1 MKKLDLTRY
10 APPGID
16 LKYEKNTFVIG
27 FIIATLRST
36 GFLFWLNNV
45 YHNFFDPDAILE
57 PGMMFPE
64 FLLLIRAVSGRDYL
78 VVFRILIPCMLAFTI
93 YHYLYH
99 RTLSKSVYLMRRLPD
114 RWEYHRRCLT
124 LPLVGAG
131 LVFLAEVILLLFY
144 FWIYILVIPEANLVP
159 GQFATI
165 WRALL

>member
-1 MKKLDLTRY
+1 MKKLDLTRH

-16 LKYEKNTFVIG
+16 LKYEKNTFIAG
-27 FIIATLRST
+27 LIIAVLSST
-36 GFLFWLNNV
+36 GFLSRLDHQYRITFKEGV
-45 YHNFFDPDAILE
+45 VVQYP
-57 PGMMFPE
+57 MPE
-64 FLLLIRAVSGRDYL
+64 FLTIMGQGM
-78 VVFRILIPCMLAFTI
+78 VVFRILIPCMLAFAI

-99 RTLSKSVYLMRRLPD
+99 RTGSKSIYLMRRLPD

-144 FWIYILVIPEANLVP
+144 FWIYVLVIPEANLVP

>member
-1 MKKLDLTRY
+1 MRKFDLTRH

-16 LKYEKNTFVIG
+16 LKYEKNTFAWG
-27 FIIATLRST
+27 FIIAVLVST
-36 GFLFWLNNV
+36 GFLGRLDHQYRIVFKEGV
-45 YHNFFDPDAILE
+45 VVQYP
-57 PGMMFPE
+57 MPE
-64 FLLLIRAVSGRDYL
+64 FLTILGQGM
-78 VVFRILIPCMLAFTI
+78 VVFHILIPCMLAFTI

-99 RTLSKSVYLMRRLPD
+99 RTGSKSVYLMRRLPD

-124 LPLVGAG
+124 LPLVSAG

-144 FWIYILVIPEANLVP
+144 FWIYVLVIPEANLVP